1 MLLLQANGI
10 VKDFAERR
18 VLDSVDMSIYDGDR
32 IGLVGE
38 NGAGKS
44 TLMGILAGRSEPD
57 EGRVEAR
64 CPLALVEQFGQGEDA
79 GEYGAGEVASRFA
92 AQELHE
98 GLSGGECTRRRIAAA
113 LSRAPRLMM
122 LDEPTTDLDAQG
134 VEQLRKELEVYPG
147 AMVLVSHDRGL
158 LDALCTRIWHLED
171 GKLTDFPGNYTEYRA
186 ELERRRAFQQ
196 FEYDQYR
203 GEQARLRA
211 DVSEVKADLRSLM
224 LKPGGRWDAL
234 VEKGLL
240 CVLSAVIAAVL
251 ARIS

>member
-1 MLLLQANGI
+1 MPKILLEAANLQHSFGP
-10 VKDFAERR
+10 RR
-18 VLDSVDMSIYDGDR
+18 VIDVEQLKIYDGER
-32 IGLVGE
+32 IGLIGE

-44 TLMGILAGRSEPD
+44 TLLAILSGELAPEQGVIRRYSKISVIRQMGDVEGDGDGRLRSEF
-57 EGRVEAR
+57 GAR
-64 CPLALVEQFGQGEDA
+64 
-79 GEYGAGEVASRFA
+79 EYR
-92 AQELHE
+92 E
-98 GLSGGECTRRRIAAA
+98 GLSGGERTRRRIAAA
-113 LSRAPRLMM
+113 LSEGSHLLLA
-122 LDEPTTDLDAQG
+122 DEPTTDLDAEG
-134 VEQLRKELEVYPG
+134 VAQLQRELEAYDG
-147 AMVLVSHDRGL
+147 AIVLVSHDRSL
-158 LDALCTRIWHLED
+158 LDALCTRILHLED
-171 GKLTDFPGNYTEYRA
+171 AKLSDFSGNYTEYRA